1 MKFNLNIFILQG
13 SDTEIEYQASSPD
26 ESALVK
32 GVAKFGICF
41 TSRQPEKI
49 GIQFL
54 DEEREY
60 QVLNVLEF
68 NSDRKRLSV
77 ILKDS
82 TGTIKLYCKGADNV
96 IIPRISLHPAD
107 YRDYT
112 DATVDHMEEFA
123 KEGFRTLVLAYR
135 IISQGEYDEWNENH
149 YTKAATSIQNR
160 ERKIAEAAE
169 LIEKNLI
176 ILGATAIEDK
186 LQEGKLIY

>member
-1 MKFNLNIFILQG
+1 MKFNLNIFQG

-112 DATVDHMEEFA
+112 DTTVDHMEEFA